1 MPHRPA
7 DQRSSRLRRAASFLG
22 ALFVALIAGL
32 GFGLGAAGPA
42 YAADGD
48 VIASM
53 QIDYTVTAEGVLQ
66 VKETID
72 YRFGASG
79 RHGIF
84 RDLITRQ
91 SYPDDDS
98 KDQIYDISNIAV
110 SSPTGANT
118 DVSKQTET
126 TSGDDRGR
134 FIRLQIGSANE
145 TVASTETYV
154 ISYEVRGALRH
165 FSDHSEL
172 YWNATGVGWEAGI
185 LNVTV
190 NVTVPEGVTQ
200 TACFAGDTGSK
211 NPCTSASMQGGT
223 GVFTQ
228 DQLEPGSQLTIV
240 AGITA
245 GVVSPDTPIVVDA
258 PSLLERAG
266 VSTPALVGA
275 GAVTVLAPVAAA
287 VYARTGNKD
296 QRFVGPPGT
305 FPSASGSA
313 PTVKDTLSVKQ
324 LPVAFAP
331 PRIAPAAGGYLID
344 ATINTVE
351 TSATLIDLAVR
362 GGFRIIDQDD
372 EKLVQLVDR
381 SKAVAPHE
389 LALMQG
395 LFPSGDPGETVPLK
409 RGKVGDKKMYKAH
422 TAHRDALQNM
432 ARTAGWY
439 IRPPSANRTK
449 AGLSSAKNIFIGVII
464 IGFVAFH
471 GTTFA
476 ALSLPLFVKV
486 AAIAVP
492 VIAVVIGL
500 FVWRR
505 TAGRGTRSG
514 VGRALTDQ
522 VEGFRT
528 YLATAEANQL
538 RFEEGEDIFSRYLPW
553 AIALEMAERWQKLC
567 AQLVAEGRIPEQ
579 TGGWYVGPNIYYSS
593 FFYGGMADSM
603 ASAFSAP
610 PTPASSGGGSSSG
623 FGGGGFSGGGGGG
636 GGGGSW

>member
-1 MPHRPA
+1 M
-7 DQRSSRLRRAASFLG
+7 
-22 ALFVALIAGL
+22 AGL
-32 GFGLGAAGPA
+32 GFGLGSAAPA

-91 SYPDDDS
+91 AYPDDDS
-98 KDQIYDISNIAV
+98 KDQLYDISNISV

-118 DVSKQTET
+118 DVAKQTET
-126 TSGDDRGR
+126 TSGDDRGK
-134 FIRLQIGSANE
+134 FIRLQIGSPSE
-145 TVASTETYV
+145 TVASAETYV

-165 FSDHSEL
+165 FADHSEL
-172 YWNATGVGWEAGI
+172 YWNATGAGWDAGMTA
-185 LNVTV
+185 VTV

-200 TACFAGDTGSK
+200 TACFAGETTSK
-211 NPCTSASMQGGT
+211 NACTSASVQGGT

-228 DQLEPGSQLTIV
+228 DQLAPQTGLTIV
-240 AGITA
+240 AGIPA

-305 FPSASGSA
+305 FPSAGGSA
-313 PTVKDTLSVKQ
+313 PTVKDTLSAKQ

-331 PRIAPAAGGYLID
+331 PRIPPAAGGYLID

-362 GGFRIIDQDD
+362 GGLRIIDQED
-372 EKLVQLVDR
+372 EKYVELVDP

-389 LALMQG
+389 KALVHG
-395 LFPSGDPGETVPLK
+395 LFQGGQPGATVPLK
-409 RGKVGDKKMYKAH
+409 RGQVGDKKMYKAH
-422 TAHRDALQNM
+422 IAHRDALQKM
-432 ARTAGWY
+432 ATDSGWY
-439 IRPPSANRTK
+439 VRQPVPNRTK

-464 IGFVAFH
+464 VGFIAFH

-492 VIAVVIGL
+492 LIAVVIGL

-528 YLATAEANQL
+528 YLDTAEANQL

-553 AIALEMAERWQKLC
+553 AIALEMAEKWQKLC
-567 AQLVAEGRIPEQ
+567 AKLVAEGRIPEP
-579 TGGWYVGPNIYYSS
+579 TGWYVGPNIYYSS
-593 FFYGGMADSM
+593 FFFGGGGLSDSM

-623 FGGGGFSGGGGGG
+623 FGGGGCSGGGGGG